1 MKGFFSLTVGV
12 LCLCTALQAEVPSLI
27 NYQGRLTDSGG
38 TPVNGA
44 IDVVLRVYDAKT
56 EGKMVYEETISQ
68 VSVVNGVYSFGYGS
82 AGKTVKRAAELVAV
96 ADGETKVFNYAT
108 EYKPLLGDVQLSDG
122 SYTWGTLS
130 GPSDATQFIG
140 SVNAELGNVT
150 GIYIQNA
157 PDADKIVNVVYHYH
171 EEGIVGALSQNKE
184 CWQELTING
193 KTLSPRERLVS
204 VPFAITSLYANIVK
218 EKKIIHL
225 PFLSYSDKQTVY
237 PPFQSPIVSAGN
249 SWTQKGART
258 AKLPHI
264 SPSSKTKIY
273 YKLSNYQISEY
284 GELVIYRKNLSNGER
299 EKISEIYPRKSVDKD
314 QTIESQISLNT
325 KNWDYSK
332 FYYEITF
339 SGAAK
344 AIRDAQSPTLH
355 YLYLEVN

>member
-1 MKGFFSLTVGV
+1 MMKRFFSLAVGV
-12 LCLCTALQAEVPSLI
+12 LCLCAALQAEVPSLI

-82 AGKTVKRAAELVAV
+82 AGKTVKRAAEVVAV
-96 ADGETKVFNYAT
+96 ADGETKVFNYTT

-204 VPFAITSLYANIVK
+204 VPFAQVAGELSQTFKNIYGFNYKWSEAPIWGSASTELYTAKANMLIIGNSSSRHNNNRGGSVGCEIVK
-218 EKKIIHL
+218 N
-225 PFLSYSDKQTVY
+225 
-237 PPFQSPIVSAGN
+237 G
-249 SWTQKGART
+249 
-258 AKLPHI
+258 I
-264 SPSSKTKIY
+264 SVRSHS
-273 YKLSNYQISEY
+273 Y
-284 GELVIYRKNLSNGER
+284 GEKSAVMIPIKKGESFRFERNNITVSLWVIEFN
-299 EKISEIYPRKSVDKD
+299 
-314 QTIESQISLNT
+314 
-325 KNWDYSK
+325 
-332 FYYEITF
+332 
-339 SGAAK
+339 
-344 AIRDAQSPTLH
+344 
-355 YLYLEVN
+355 

>member
-1 MKGFFSLTVGV
+1 MFNIKLIFKLFAALFIVGFQSIS
-12 LCLCTALQAEVPSLI
+12 AQVPSLI

-82 AGKTVKRAAELVAV
+82 AGKTVKRAAEVVAV
-96 ADGETKVFNYAT
+96 ADGETKVFNYTT

-193 KTLSPRERLVS
+193 KTLTPRERLVS
-204 VPFAITSLYANIVK
+204 VPFAQVARQVSQPFKNIYA
-218 EKKIIHL
+218 
-225 PFLSYSDKQTVY
+225 F
-237 PPFQSPIVSAGN
+237 
-249 SWTQKGART
+249 
-258 AKLPHI
+258 
-264 SPSSKTKIY
+264 
-273 YKLSNYQISEY
+273 
-284 GELVIYRKNLSNGER
+284 
-299 EKISEIYPRKSVDKD
+299 
-314 QTIESQISLNT
+314 
-325 KNWDYSK
+325 YSK
-332 FYYEITF
+332 FELDKLYHSRSNMLIF
-339 SGAAK
+339 GQLNASGTSHPEVEALIYKDGTLVRKHKYKMSWNSHSSASVIIAVKKGESFKLAK
-344 AIRDAQSPTLH
+344 DSFNGE
-355 YLYLEVN
+355 LYVLEFN